1 MLRVSADGGPG
12 AITALLLA
20 FAVPTVAMIPFA
32 AGSWTATS
40 RTVLVWSGLL
50 QARRD
55 RAGLSHGLVE
65 TLALVCVLQLG
76 QAVAGP
82 AWSALI
88 PRIVGEDLVGRATGT
103 SQALVGVATLAGS
116 AVGGL
121 LVGSSGDRGAL
132 LVDAAPSW
140 FWPRWHGWYVTRRC
154 PAPGAVREK
163 GAMSAGLRSLF
174 GDPLL
179 RILCRACGCWCSSA
193 RR

>member
-1 MLRVSADGGPG
+1 MKQTLQTSIWSYRDIRLVLPARALSYAGDSVALIALMLRVSADGGPG

-32 AGSWTATS
+32 GRIVDGHDS

-50 QARRD
+50 QAA
-55 RAGLSHGLVE
+55 AGIGLAFSHGLIE

-116 AVGGL
+116 RVGGHL
-121 LVGSSGDRGAL
+121 GGG
-132 LVDAAPSW
+132 
-140 FWPRWHGWYVTRRC
+140 
-154 PAPGAVREK
+154 
-163 GAMSAGLRSLF
+163 
-174 GDPLL
+174 
-179 RILCRACGCWCSSA
+179 
-193 RR
+193 